1 MPARNGRFQNSC
13 STNQKCRNCRNL
25 RGKRGYTM
33 QVGIMSGHFDR
44 PTLEEALDAIL
55 GHDIRHL
62 QFNMSSA
69 HLKGPLA
76 DEIDAAGPRIR
87 EEIENRGMI
96 VSALGGEA
104 NMVHPDEDKRGQA
117 IERLKLL
124 ISVCGLIGTS
134 VLATC
139 TGSRHPENMWRKH
152 PDNDTDEAW
161 QVLRNT
167 LEQVLPV
174 AEAAAVDIAFEPE
187 VNNVVTTAKK
197 ARRLIDEMGS
207 RHLKVVMDAS
217 NLFGD
222 GDLPRMSEILDEAFD
237 LLGDHIAIAHGK
249 DLDHD
254 GDAGHLAA
262 GTGKLD
268 YARYVSLLCDLPF
281 DVPIILHSLAEDQVD
296 ASVAMLRRHAQ
307 THSVSV

>member
-1 MPARNGRFQNSC
+1 
-13 STNQKCRNCRNL
+13 
-25 RGKRGYTM
+25 M

-44 PTLEEALDAIL
+44 PTLEEALDANL

-76 DEIDAAGPRIR
+76 EEIDAAGPRIR
-87 EEIENRGMI
+87 DEIEKRDMI
-96 VSALGGEA
+96 ISVLGGAA
-104 NMVHPDEDKRGQA
+104 NMVHPDEEKRGQA

-124 ISVCGLIGTS
+124 ISTCGLIGTS
-134 VLATC
+134 VVAAC
-139 TGSRHPENMWRKH
+139 TGSRHPESMWRKH

-161 QVLRNT
+161 
-167 LEQVLPV
+167 QVLPV

-187 VNNVVTTAKK
+187 VNNVVNTAKK

-207 RHLKVVMDAS
+207 THLKVVMDAS

-268 YARYVSLLCDLPF
+268 YARYVSLLCGLPF
-281 DVPIILHSLAEDQVD
+281 DVPIILHGLSEGQVD
-296 ASVAMLRRHAQ
+296 ASAAMLRRHTQ